1 MAHRKNYTD
10 SELQSM
16 SIEELERLYSN
27 RTSNFKNNEKLLS
40 DYGNNNNGDP
50 VKVTIVNHPTKH
62 NTSIITELYT
72 TSLDRKT
79 LQNLKFGIGK
89 SQIRYDGTTRD
100 PEPVEDEIECDDELW
115 NELHDWVDAMGS
127 DFSDNMAWIESNC
140 WDTDIGAWD
149 WSCFNDK
156 LNQVGAYSAIFLYL
170 SNFYP
175 PSDTISA
182 NPFWAIQQCYD
193 DSDCWQGLI
202 NTFVTNFFD
211 DFTDYNENITSCQT
225 CGWPPTYTGACW
237 NTICIDING
246 NVNLSGGN
254 TSVSFKNN
262 IIGIGHNIPS
272 SPWQFNFEYDL
283 GETGYNDNL
292 IDMKISYDFGS
303 NTNPATG
310 PSAPVN
316 PYNQIFACDEQD
328 WCRQATNEVDCQGDT
343 NPDIVGN
350 QNQGWYYDESA
361 PSGNIAF
368 TDCCKWRLNSAGGT
382 CNWDFDCPID
392 CSGFGDKIHC
402 ELFGCD
408 YIMGET
414 INGWMQ
420 PGSCKEGC
428 SNGEI
433 RACDGECY
441 REDDPMPEVDDCGV
455 CGGVYGDGTYMGPGE
470 WKPNNPEEGPAGYGC
485 NYIAD
490 IGCAHTGLGACYCP
504 DDVYQP
510 LQSCCCDDCARY
522 AGGEIGTPGQDGCD
536 CCCENVLQ
544 TFCSD
549 YSSND
554 CTTREVGNCCKLL
567 GTTCCSGDIDN
578 GGGCNS
584 PMYECDPPPAYCV
597 TCSSPPECNP
607 PDDEIHGQHYNDDNS
622 NSFTYIK
629 QECLSCD
636 EEYNCCGF
644 VSDNPSD
651 LGGGED
657 CRGICNGPSYRVPG
671 VGPQNECWYTHCVD
685 NPNSDFGGMDC
696 DEEQVAANEDV
707 NVLSNA
713 GPEWGYGCC
722 VTPNEALVHSHES
735 NWYFCPGYPNGQYQP
750 YN

>member
-1 MAHRKNYTD
+1 M
-10 SELQSM
+10 
-16 SIEELERLYSN
+16 
-27 RTSNFKNNEKLLS
+27 
-40 DYGNNNNGDP
+40 
-50 VKVTIVNHPTKH
+50 
-62 NTSIITELYT
+62 
-72 TSLDRKT
+72 
-79 LQNLKFGIGK
+79 
-89 SQIRYDGTTRD
+89 
-100 PEPVEDEIECDDELW
+100 
-115 NELHDWVDAMGS
+115 
-127 DFSDNMAWIESNC
+127 
-140 WDTDIGAWD
+140 
-149 WSCFNDK
+149 
-156 LNQVGAYSAIFLYL
+156 
-170 SNFYP
+170 
-175 PSDTISA
+175 
-182 NPFWAIQQCYD
+182 
-193 DSDCWQGLI
+193 
-202 NTFVTNFFD
+202 
-211 DFTDYNENITSCQT
+211 
-225 CGWPPTYTGACW
+225 
-237 NTICIDING
+237 
-246 NVNLSGGN
+246 
-254 TSVSFKNN
+254 
-262 IIGIGHNIPS
+262 
-272 SPWQFNFEYDL
+272 
-283 GETGYNDNL
+283 
-292 IDMKISYDFGS
+292 
-303 NTNPATG
+303 
-310 PSAPVN
+310 
-316 PYNQIFACDEQD
+316 
-328 WCRQATNEVDCQGDT
+328 
-343 NPDIVGN
+343 VGN

-420 PGSCKEGC
+420 PGSCIEGC

-584 PMYECDPPPAYCV
+584 PMYECDPPPAHCV

-607 PDDEIHGQHYNDDNS
+607 PDNEVHSSDPDGDGWNNPSDS
-622 NSFTYIK
+622 YIM

-636 EEYNCCGF
+636 EEYDCCGF
-644 VSDNPSD
+644 AT
-651 LGGGED
+651 ED
-657 CRGICNGPSYRVPG
+657 ASNNLDCNFICNGPSQIVPG
-671 VGPQNECWYTHCVD
+671 VGPNGNCEWT
-685 NPNSDFGGMDC
+685 
-696 DEEQVAANEDV
+696 DENGNQHHAANTDIYRLSSGGESFGQHDGTCCIITIEDW
-707 NVLSNA
+707 NNSN
-713 GPEWGYGCC
+713 
-722 VTPNEALVHSHES
+722 ES
-735 NWYFCPGYPNGQYQP
+735 NWYFCPNYPNGQYQP